1 MELNV
6 NEENLSFSFFNSDNY
21 IAEAQSVLKT
31 VFGHNSF
38 RGDQEKII
46 TEILEG
52 RDVLAL
58 MPTGGGKSL
67 CYQIPAIV
75 RKGVGIVVSP
85 LISLMEDQV
94 STLKEMGVNAAF
106 LNSTLK
112 IEESRQIRED
122 LRNGKIEILYLAPER
137 LLKSGTLE
145 MLQSLD
151 VSVIAIDE
159 AHCVSKWGPD
169 FRPEYMKLSILQKA
183 FPNVPRVALTATAD
197 IDSRKTIVKEL
208 GIENARIFLSSF
220 DRKNISYE
228 ISLKEKDPQI
238 QLLNFLD
245 QFDIS
250 ESGIIYCLSRRKV
263 EETTSFL
270 VENGFNAYGYHAGMT
285 TKKRTKAQNEFLI
298 EEGVIIVA
306 TIAFGMGIDKP
317 NVRFVAHM
325 DLPKSLESYYQE
337 TGRAGRDGLP
347 ASAMMLYGKRDAAV
361 LRHLVRKGT
370 RNALQRKVE
379 EHHIDLMLGLCET
392 TLCRRKVI
400 LHFLDEQYPDYCGN
414 CDICLGALEDKKLKD
429 ITDEMLLYLSSIYNS
444 GQKLA
449 LDSIF
454 KFLTGDE
461 TLRGDDFISSP
472 YFGQGQKLSP
482 NQWRDIHRVALASGF
497 IKIDF
502 DRGQKISLTKES
514 LKVIDTLEKV
524 FMRSALS
531 KAAVDKKTTKKR
543 ASTRTKSRP
552 RVKKTRKYSVSNSFP
567 GLTTKEQ
574 IAFEK
579 LRDFR
584 QRLAK
589 RRRIPAFKVLHD
601 ATLVEI
607 VKNKPASNEEFS
619 ELHGVG
625 VAKVKKYAKL
635 FMEFLEEQN
644 F

>member
-1 MELNV
+1 MELNS

-21 IAEAQSVLKT
+21 NAQAKSVLKT
-31 VFGHNSF
+31 IFGHNSF
-38 RGDQEKII
+38 RGDQERII
-46 TEILEG
+46 FEVLEG

-67 CYQIPAIV
+67 CYQIPALV
-75 RKGVGIVVSP
+75 RDGVGIVISP

-112 IEESRQIRED
+112 IEESRKIREE
-122 LRNGKIEILYLAPER
+122 LRNGEIDILYLAPER

-145 MLQSLD
+145 MLQSLE

-169 FRPEYMKLSILQKA
+169 FRPEYMKLSILKKK
-183 FPNVPRVALTATAD
+183 FPNVPRIALTATAD

-208 GIENARIFLSSF
+208 GITNARVFLSSF

-228 ISLKEKDPQI
+228 ISLKQKEPQT

-245 QFDIS
+245 QFDIN

-263 EETTSFL
+263 EETTNFL
-270 VENGFNAYGYHAGMT
+270 IENGFNAFGYHAGMST
-285 TKKRTKAQNEFLI
+285 SKRSKAQSEFLM

-370 RNALQRKVE
+370 RDALQRKVE

-400 LHFLDEQYPDYCGN
+400 LHFLDEEHPDYCGN
-414 CDICLGALEDKKLKD
+414 CDICLGSLENTNLKD
-429 ITDEMLLYLSSIYNS
+429 ITDEMLLYLTSIYNS

-461 TLRGDDFISSP
+461 TLRGNDFLSSP

-482 NQWRDIHRVALASGF
+482 NQWRDIHRIALASGF

-502 DRGQKISLTKES
+502 DCGQKITLTKES

-531 KAAVDKKTTKKR
+531 KASVEKKSKKKKT
-543 ASTRTKSRP
+543 STRKKTKS
-552 RVKKTRKYSVSNSFP
+552 RVKKTKKYSVSNSFP
-567 GLTTKEQ
+567 GLTTKERV
-574 IAFEK
+574 AFEK

-601 ATLVEI
+601 VTLVEMI
-607 VKNKPASNEEFS
+607 KNRPSSSSEFS

-625 VAKVKKYAKL
+625 AAKVKKYAKL
-635 FMEFLEEQN
+635 FMEFLEEEN